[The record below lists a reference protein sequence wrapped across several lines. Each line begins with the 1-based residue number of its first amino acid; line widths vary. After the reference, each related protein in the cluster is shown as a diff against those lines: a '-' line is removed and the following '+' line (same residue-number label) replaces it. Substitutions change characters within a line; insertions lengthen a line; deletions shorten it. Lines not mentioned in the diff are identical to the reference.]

1 MKSNRICESL
11 APCLQ
16 GRGHCSKWWQI
27 GLQSVVCLMAVCFLA
42 ACGASNPSKE
52 SLSNL
57 QPRDAAAGAYGISA
71 GVEGTDPFSPGS
83 PNSIAQ
89 IDDYQIGPFDLLRID
104 VFQVPELSHSAQKGG
119 VRVNSQ
125 GFISLPLLGPIQ
137 VSGLTSQ
144 QLELYL
150 AKLLEEKYLQ
160 DPQVSVFIEEFTNQ
174 RVTVAGGV
182 NQPGIY
188 PIQGR
193 ITLLQAIAEARGE
206 NVEAS
211 RGRDSVKV
219 LRMTDVGLTEISS
232 YSLVALQ
239 KGKIPDPEIHNDDIV
254 IVEESGIKVFFS
266 RFVRPFFNPF
276 LLF

>member
-1 MKSNRICESL
+1 MKSNRIRESL

-16 GRGHCSKWWQI
+16 GRGHCGKWWQI
-27 GLQSVVCLMAVCFLA
+27 GLQSVVFLMAVCLLA

-57 QPRDAAAGAYGISA
+57 QPRDAAVGAYGMPT

-83 PNSIAQ
+83 PSSIAQ

-125 GFISLPLLGPIQ
+125 GFISLPLLGPVQ

-144 QLELYL
+144 QLEVYL

-174 RVTVAGGV
+174 RVTVGGGV
-182 NQPGIY
+182 NRPGIY
-188 PIQGR
+188 PIKGR
-193 ITLLQAIAEARGE
+193 TTLLQAIAEAQGASF
-206 NVEAS
+206 EAA
-211 RGRDSVKV
+211 RGRESIKV
-219 LRMTDVGLTEISS
+219 FRMTDAGPTEVSS
-232 YSLVALQ
+232 YSLKALH
-239 KGKIPDPEIHNDDIV
+239 KGQILDPEIRNDDIV
-254 IVEESGIKVFFS
+254 IIEESGAKIFFS
-266 RFVRPFFNPF
+266 RFLRMIMNPF
-276 LLF
+276 MFF

>member
-1 MKSNRICESL
+1 MKSNRIRESL

-16 GRGHCSKWWQI
+16 GRGHCGKWWQI
-27 GLQSVVCLMAVCFLA
+27 GLQSVVCLMAVCLLA

-52 SLSNL
+52 SVSNL
-57 QPRDAAAGAYGISA
+57 QPRDAAVGAYGMPT

-83 PNSIAQ
+83 PSSIAQ

-144 QLELYL
+144 QLEVYL

-174 RVTVAGGV
+174 RVTVGGGV
-182 NQPGIY
+182 KRPGIY

-193 ITLLQAIAEARGE
+193 ITLLQAIAGAEGASF
-206 NVEAS
+206 EAS
-211 RGRDSVKV
+211 RGRGSVRV
-219 LRMTDVGLTEISS
+219 LRMTDAGLTEISS
-232 YSLVALQ
+232 YSLNALHR
-239 KGKIPDPEIHNDDIV
+239 GKIPDPEIHNDDIV
-254 IVEESGIKVFFS
+254 MVDESAVKIFFS
-266 RFVRPFFNPF
+266 RFFRFFINP
-276 LLF
+276 LALF